1 MIPILNLL
9 DLPLH
14 RTPGRLTFAP
24 LAYLKLQY
32 FCHAGDTEVG
42 GFGVSAPDDLLYIE
56 DFVTVR
62 QEVTGASVR
71 FVDAAVADFFDGCVD
86 RGLPPSRFSRCWI
99 HTHPG
104 DLATPSSLDEATFRR
119 CFGGCDWSLMF
130 ILARNGQT
138 YARLSFAA
146 GPGGQ
151 FVMPT
156 AVDWSAW
163 PDSLHLQP
171 GVLEALQAQWEEEYA
186 ANVIALP
193 TTFEDTLRGSGI
205 ECGWDDRW
213 EIAEPPPQEAKHA
226 EPQHASS

>member
-9 DLPLH
+9 DLPPR
-14 RTPGRLTFAP
+14 RTPGRLTFSP

-42 GFGVSAPDDLLYIE
+42 GFGIAAPDDLLYIE

-62 QEVTGASVR
+62 QEVTGVSVR

-86 RGLPPSRFSRCWI
+86 RGLKPHQFSRVWV

-104 DLATPSSLDEATFRR
+104 DLATPSSLDETTFQR
-119 CFGGCDWSLMF
+119 CFGVCDWSLMF
-130 ILARNGQT
+130 ILARSGQT

-151 FVMPT
+151 LVLPT
-156 AVDWSAW
+156 TVDWPAW
-163 PDSLHLQP
+163 PDCLHLQP
-171 GVLEALQAQWEEEYA
+171 GVLEALLAQWEREYA

-193 TTFEDTLRGSGI
+193 TMFEDTLRGSGI
-205 ECGWDDRW
+205 ECGLDDRW
-213 EIAEPPPQEAKHA
+213 EIAEKSPEEPNHA
-226 EPQHASS
+226 EPQHAQS